1 MPGTAFAPG
10 AAPRRI
16 VDAQGERMA
25 KRVLVLGAGTGA
37 SNNLIRSLKT
47 GDPSLFIV
55 GAHDDR
61 FVLKKSCGDR
71 NYLLPAS
78 VASTFPDAMR
88 RVILREHVDLVI
100 PASDAHVTLM
110 SELQDTLPCR
120 FLLPSRATIDLC
132 QDKYELTTFLRA
144 RGLPAP
150 LTYPI
155 DDLASVEATFAR
167 FAPGALVWCRIR
179 RGTASMGATSV
190 RTAEQARGW
199 IAYWHEMRGVPVERF
214 TLSEY
219 LPGRDFLYQGL
230 WNAGTLLLAKTF
242 ERLSYFGGASSP
254 SGVSSLSALAK
265 TIREPRVLQVCR
277 TVMEALDPR
286 ATGIFSIDLKENA
299 AGVPCITEI
308 NAGRFFMAMNN
319 FDRVGKH
326 NMAATY
332 VALALGETLDL
343 QDEYDVIEDYYMVRD
358 LDTLPGVF
366 HADAFFEE
374 IEEA

>member
-1 MPGTAFAPG
+1 MT
-10 AAPRRI
+10 
-16 VDAQGERMA
+16 

-47 GDPSLFIV
+47 GDPSPFVV

-71 NYLLPAS
+71 SYLVPA
-78 VASTFPDAMR
+78 ASDVNAFADAIR
-88 RVILREHVDLVI
+88 RVVRRERIDLIV
-100 PASDAHVTLM
+100 PASDAHVTVM
-110 SELQDTLPCR
+110 SELQDSIPCR
-120 FLLPSRATIDLC
+120 LWLPARATIDLC

-150 LTYPI
+150 LTYPVG
-155 DDLASVEATFAR
+155 DLDSVAETFAR

-199 IAYWHEMRGVPVERF
+199 IEYWHEMRGVPVERF

-219 LPGRDFLYQGL
+219 LPGRDFLCQGL
-230 WNAGTLLLAKTF
+230 WRDGRLILAKTF
-242 ERLSYFGGASSP
+242 ERLTYFGGASSP

-265 TIREPRVLQVCR
+265 TIREPRVLDVCR
-277 TVMEALDPR
+277 AVMEAIDRR
-286 ATGIFSIDLKENA
+286 ATGVFSIDLKEDVG
-299 AGVPCITEI
+299 GVPCITEI

-319 FDRVGKH
+319 LDGVGKH
-326 NMAATY
+326 SMAATY
-332 VALALGETLDL
+332 LALALGEPVDL
-343 QDEYDVIEDYYMVRD
+343 EDEYDAVEDYYMVRD

-366 HADAFFEE
+366 HADAFFED